1 VLQSAEGVVV
11 KRNSADAHL
20 LRGKV
25 SFNLSSTRKN
35 IYSGVARKSLKQIEI
50 NVKRDVFSALFSW
63 VPYFYASTLAIA
75 W

>member
-1 VLQSAEGVVV
+1 VQRGLW
-11 KRNSADAHL
+11 
-20 LRGKV
+20 LREIAPMPIYFVEKFP
-25 SFNLSSTRKN
+25 FNLSSTRKN